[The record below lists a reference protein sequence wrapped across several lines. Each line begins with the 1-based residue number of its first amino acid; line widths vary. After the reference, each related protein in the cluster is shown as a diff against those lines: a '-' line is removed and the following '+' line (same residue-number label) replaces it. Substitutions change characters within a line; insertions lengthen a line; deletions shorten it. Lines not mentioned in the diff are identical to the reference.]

1 MPGLFKLYPS
11 HICSA
16 ILFFVYTLTIL
27 IVFMLPMVVLI
38 KIALAALLACALYY
52 SLRRDAWL
60 LLPLSPVAIRIEGDQ
75 LRLITRG
82 GSELQGEIS
91 GNSVV
96 TPFITILHVVPQV
109 IKGVR
114 YVVIFPD
121 SMDKERFRELRVQLK
136 WGV

>member
-11 HICSA
+11 HICSTL
-16 ILFFVYTLTIL
+16 LFFAYALTML
-27 IVFMLPMVVLI
+27 IVFMLPMVVL
-38 KIALAALLACALYY
+38 ARLVLAALLLGALVY

-60 LLPLSPVAIRIEGDQ
+60 LLPLSAVAIRIEGDQ
-75 LRLITRG
+75 ITLITRG

-96 TPFITILHVVPQV
+96 TPFITILHVLPQAH
-109 IKGVR
+109 KGVR

-121 SMDKERFRELRVQLK
+121 SIDKERFRELRVRLK
-136 WGV
+136 WCV

>member
-1 MPGLFKLYPS
+1 MPSLFRLYPS

-16 ILFFVYTLTIL
+16 LLFFAYALTIL
-27 IVFMLPMVVLI
+27 IVLMLPMVVLA
-38 KIALAALLACALYY
+38 KVALAALLACALFY

-75 LRLITRG
+75 LTLITRG
-82 GSELQGEIS
+82 GSELQGDIS

-96 TPFITILHVVPQV
+96 TPFITILHVLSQAH
-109 IKGVR
+109 KGVC

-121 SMDKERFRELRVQLK
+121 SMDKERFRELRVWLK

>member
-11 HICSA
+11 LICSA
-16 ILFFVYTLTIL
+16 LLFFVYTLTIL
-27 IVFMLPMVVLI
+27 IVFMLPMVVLT
-38 KIALAALLACALYY
+38 KVALAALLSCALFY
-52 SLRRDAWL
+52 SVRRDAWL

-75 LRLITRG
+75 ITLITRG

-91 GNSVV
+91 GSSVV
-96 TPFITILHVVPQV
+96 TPFLIILHVLPQALR
-109 IKGVR
+109 GVR

-121 SMDKERFRELRVQLK
+121 SMDKERFRELRVRLK

>member
-16 ILFFVYTLTIL
+16 LLFFVYTLTIL
-27 IVFMLPMVVLI
+27 IVFMLPMVVLT
-38 KIALAALLACALYY
+38 KVALAALLSCALFY
-52 SLRRDAWL
+52 SVSRDAWL

-75 LRLITRG
+75 ITLITRG

-96 TPFITILHVVPQV
+96 TPFLTILHVLPQALR
-109 IKGVR
+109 GVR

-121 SMDKERFRELRVQLK
+121 SMDKERFRELRVRLK